1 MNIDFDLKIN
11 DPNKILF
18 LVKNVL
24 ESESS
29 TDAFLSCDCFDES
42 ECHHLATHSDDSF
55 DLNQNRTSSKC
66 SFCQF
71 YDFLNKNFTSIKTNI
86 ENSKSNSTKKQVTN
100 LRFKKRYYSN
110 QIFEWC
116 NMFTWKSP
124 FALMAFASCKTD
136 TDIYK
141 SIKNYQQE
149 KEKLKKTLICSK
161 LFIDVHQKHEMSEE
175 FQKTI
180 RKHSTKMDQTVFVHS
195 SVDLDSNSTLDS
207 SLSTLTSLEN
217 FHTSPSDNISLV
229 HPNINLSLLSE
240 SFSTDIQKPLES
252 SKLQVNENELK
263 KLVKSVEKEL
273 VYLDFI
279 FAHDIDD
286 TFNALIETDKTS
298 ISNAI
303 WQCTSTILSDF
314 TKRIN
319 EMGQNAEKRLN
330 LFWDFVKTPIEKKND
345 ESEGHRGLSISML
358 SENNVLGRLKKIKGD
373 YYFMMNHLE
382 QATNYFSQAYE
393 KNSDILWHS
402 SAFESF
408 FSSSYLYDK
417 YKTKIN
423 FEPDSN
429 LNTKS
434 IFLRFFLLY
443 TF

>member
-24 ESESS
+24 ENESS
-29 TDAFLSCDCFDES
+29 PDTFLSCDCFDES
-42 ECHHLATHSDDSF
+42 ECHHLSTHSSDCYDI
-55 DLNQNRTSSKC
+55 NQNRMSQKC

-86 ENSKSNSTKKQVTN
+86 ENSKSNSTKKHMTN

-110 QIFEWC
+110 QIFEWY

-175 FQKTI
+175 FQRTI
-180 RKHSTKMDQTVFVHS
+180 RKHSTKMDQIILAHS
-195 SVDLDSNSTLDS
+195 SFDLDSNVTLDS
-207 SLSTLTSLEN
+207 SLSTQTSFDNAHTSL
-217 FHTSPSDNISLV
+217 TDNISLV
-229 HPNINLSLLSE
+229 HPNLSISLQSD
-240 SFSTDIQKPLES
+240 SSSTDFQKAADPIQP
-252 SKLQVNENELK
+252 QVSEAELK
-263 KLVKSVEKEL
+263 KLLKSVEKEI

-279 FAHDIDD
+279 FAHEIDD
-286 TFNALIETDKTS
+286 TLNALIETDKVS

-303 WQCTSTILSDF
+303 SQCTCTILSDF
-314 TKRIN
+314 SERIK
-319 EMGQNAEKRLN
+319 EMSQSAEKRLN
-330 LFWDFVKTPIEKKND
+330 FFWDFVKTPIEKKND
-345 ESEGHRGLSISML
+345 KSEGNRGLSISML
-358 SENNVLGRLKKIKGD
+358 SENDVFGRLKKIKGD

-382 QATNYFSQAYE
+382 QATNYFSQACE
-393 KNSDILWHS
+393 KNSDICWYS

-408 FSSSYLYDK
+408 YSSFYLYDK
-417 YKTKIN
+417 NKMKTN
-423 FEPDSN
+423 VEQDSN

-434 IFLRFFLLY
+434 IF
-443 TF
+443 